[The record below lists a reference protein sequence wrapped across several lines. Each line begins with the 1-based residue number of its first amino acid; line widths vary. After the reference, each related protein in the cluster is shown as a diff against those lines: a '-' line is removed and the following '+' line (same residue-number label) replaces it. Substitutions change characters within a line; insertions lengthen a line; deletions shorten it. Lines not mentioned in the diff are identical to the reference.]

1 MLSTNFFFSLIGGG
15 KTSHSARSRDTT
27 IIDLTRI
34 PDTAI
39 TSFDNVQYPQNTQ
52 EKGILR
58 TAVLSPIT
66 SQWRPP
72 CSLPTR
78 RGNHPVERLIPPQS
92 YQLIQTATQQ
102 APTDVIAYLKE
113 ERAVNVTAKCIRELI
128 SYGSMTRDTIINT
141 FLAVLC
147 AEHNLTFLYTFFI
160 HIMRRDK
167 SWIPLQNWFAPTTDL
182 EKFSYPSLASNT
194 PILIPC
200 HVNGAH
206 WVGVVRRVY
215 QDTVYFMYADD
226 LNLPHTEQ
234 QIRRLLQTYSSPAF
248 YPQGSIWLHCK
259 SVTYQPHSN
268 ECGPRTLFALA
279 AMALHPTPTEDLLLS
294 FMHPNLA
301 QILRT

>member
-1 MLSTNFFFSLIGGG
+1 M
-15 KTSHSARSRDTT
+15 
-27 IIDLTRI
+27 DLTRI
-34 PDTAI
+34 PDTVI

-58 TAVLSPIT
+58 IAVLSTINSP
-66 SQWRPP
+66 WRPLR
-72 CSLPTR
+72 SLPTQQ
-78 RGNHPVERLIPPQS
+78 GNHPLELLSPPQS

-113 ERAVNVTAKCIRELI
+113 ERAINVTATCIRELI
-128 SYGSMTRDTIINT
+128 SHGSMIRDTIFNT

-147 AEHNLTFLYTFFI
+147 AEHILTFLSTFFI

-182 EKFSYPSLASNT
+182 EEFSYPSLASNT
-194 PILIPC
+194 PILTPC

-206 WVGVVRRVY
+206 WVGVVRRVH
-215 QDTVYFMYADD
+215 QDTVYFMYAND
-226 LNLPHTEQ
+226 LNLPHTERE
-234 QIRRLLQTYSSPAF
+234 IRRLLQTYSSPEF

-259 SVTYQPHSN
+259 SATYQPHSN

-279 AMALHPTPTEDLLLS
+279 AMALHPTPSEDLLLLLI
-294 FMHPNLA
+294 HPNLA
-301 QILRT
+301 QILWTWVALALVMGQINLPT